1 MALNYKVII
10 PARFESSRFPGKPL
24 VKINGIP
31 MIERVWKKC
40 IQAIPEKDVH
50 IATDSEVIYDYC
62 SDNSMNVIMTPVCL
76 TGSDRVYQAS
86 LILDADIFINVQGDE
101 PFFNPVD
108 LKKLLK
114 NVLNNPSKI
123 YNGYTKIDKINLFE
137 SSSIPKVVFDNNGNL
152 LYMSRGK
159 IPSNKKHKFESGWRQ
174 VCAYAFPRK
183 DLIKFKKFAKK
194 TQLEKIEDI
203 EILRFLEMGKKI
215 KMVKMSNK
223 SISIDTKKD
232 LKKANSNSF
241 NSK

>member
-1 MALNYKVII
+1 MKIIVVI
-10 PARFESSRFPGKPL
+10 PARFSSKRLPGKPL
-24 VKINGIP
+24 KKIKGIP
-31 MIERVWKKC
+31 MILRTYFQCNKVFKKNQ
-40 IQAIPEKDVH
+40 IIV
-50 IATDSEVIYDYC
+50 ATDDLKVKKLCLKNDI
-62 SDNSMNVIMTPVCL
+62 NVLMTSKKCL
-76 TGSDRVYQAS
+76 TGTDRVAEVAKKK
-86 LILDADIFINVQGDE
+86 IADVYINVQGDE

-123 YNGYTKIDKINLFE
+123 YNGYTKIDRIDLFE
-137 SSSIPKVVFDNNGNL
+137 SCSIPKVVFDCNENL

-159 IPSNKKHKFESGWRQ
+159 IPSNKRHKFVSGWRQ

-183 DLIKFKKFAKK
+183 ELLKFKKLAKK

-215 KMVKMSNK
+215 KMIKMSNK

-232 LKKANSNSF
+232 LKKANSNSII
-241 NSK
+241 SK

>member
-1 MALNYKVII
+1 MKIIVVI
-10 PARFESSRFPGKPL
+10 PARFSSKRLPGKPL
-24 VKINGIP
+24 KKIKGVP
-31 MIERVWKKC
+31 MILRTYFQCNKVFKKKQ
-40 IQAIPEKDVH
+40 IIV
-50 IATDSEVIYDYC
+50 ATDDLKIKKLCLENDI
-62 SDNSMNVIMTPVCL
+62 NVLMTSKKCL
-76 TGSDRVYQAS
+76 TGTDRVAEVAKK
-86 LILDADIFINVQGDE
+86 IIADVYINVQGDE

-123 YNGYTKIDKINLFE
+123 YNGYTKIDKINFFE
-137 SSSIPKVVFDNNGNL
+137 SSSIPKVVFDNNENL

-159 IPSNKKHKFESGWRQ
+159 IPSNKKRKFESGWRQ

-183 DLIKFKKFAKK
+183 DLIKFKKLAKK

-232 LKKANSNSF
+232 LKEANSNSF
-241 NSK
+241 ISK

>member
-1 MALNYKVII
+1 MKIIVVI
-10 PARFESSRFPGKPL
+10 PARFSSERLPGKPL
-24 VKINGIP
+24 KKIKGIP
-31 MIERVWKKC
+31 MILRTYFQCNKVFKKKQIIVATDNLKIKKLCLENDINVLMTSKKC
-40 IQAIPEKDVH
+40 
-50 IATDSEVIYDYC
+50 
-62 SDNSMNVIMTPVCL
+62 MTG
-76 TGSDRVYQAS
+76 TDRVAEVAKK
-86 LILDADIFINVQGDE
+86 IIADVYINVQGDE

-114 NVLNNPSKI
+114 NVLNNPSNI
-123 YNGYTKIDKINLFE
+123 YNGYTKIDKINLYE
-137 SSSIPKVVFDNNGNL
+137 SSSIPKVVFDNNENL

-183 DLIKFKKFAKK
+183 DLIKFKKLAKK

-232 LKKANSNSF
+232 LKKANSNSL

>member
-1 MALNYKVII
+1 MKIIVVI
-10 PARFESSRFPGKPL
+10 PARFSSKRLPGKPL
-24 VKINGIP
+24 KKIKGIP
-31 MIERVWKKC
+31 MILRTYFQCNKVFKKKQ
-40 IQAIPEKDVH
+40 IIV
-50 IATDSEVIYDYC
+50 ATDDLKVKKLCLKNDI
-62 SDNSMNVIMTPVCL
+62 NVLMTSKKCL
-76 TGSDRVYQAS
+76 TGTDRVAEVAKK
-86 LILDADIFINVQGDE
+86 IIADVYINVQGDE

-123 YNGYTKIDKINLFE
+123 YNGYTKIDRIDLFE
-137 SSSIPKVVFDNNGNL
+137 SCSIPKVVFDGNENL

-159 IPSNKKHKFESGWRQ
+159 IPSNKKHKFISGWRQ

-183 DLIKFKKFAKK
+183 ELIKFKKLAKK

-215 KMVKMSNK
+215 KMIKMSNK

-241 NSK
+241 ILK

>member
-1 MALNYKVII
+1 MKIIVVI
-10 PARFESSRFPGKPL
+10 PARFSSERLPGKPL
-24 VKINGIP
+24 KKIKGIP
-31 MIERVWKKC
+31 MILRTYFQCNKVFKKKQIIVATDNLKIKKLCLENDINVLMTSKKC
-40 IQAIPEKDVH
+40 
-50 IATDSEVIYDYC
+50 
-62 SDNSMNVIMTPVCL
+62 MTG
-76 TGSDRVYQAS
+76 TDRVAEVAKK
-86 LILDADIFINVQGDE
+86 IIADVYINVQGDE

-108 LKKLLK
+108 LRKLLK
-114 NVLNNPSKI
+114 NVLNNPSNI
-123 YNGYTKIDKINLFE
+123 YNGYTKIDKINLYE
-137 SSSIPKVVFDNNGNL
+137 SSSIPKVVFDNNENL

-183 DLIKFKKFAKK
+183 DLIKFKKLAKK

-232 LKKANSNSF
+232 LKKANSNSL